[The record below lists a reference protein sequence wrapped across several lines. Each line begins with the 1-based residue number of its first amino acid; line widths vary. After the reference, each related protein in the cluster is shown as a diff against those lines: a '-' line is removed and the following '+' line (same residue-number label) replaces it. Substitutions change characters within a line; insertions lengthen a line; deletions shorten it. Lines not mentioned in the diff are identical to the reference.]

1 MSAFKWAFIVVI
13 AFPAAEIVVFILV
26 ALTIGWLWTI
36 GLSLATSAVGLLV
49 LRQSG
54 RASLNRFAAALAQDG
69 VRAIHLESP
78 GLAAVMGGILLVLPG
93 FITDMLGASLFVA
106 PLRRW
111 TGARIG
117 RAIRK
122 RRRGPQSPAIID
134 LPPDQWG
141 EVPETPIEDRRNG
154 QKRP

>member
-1 MSAFKWAFIVVI
+1 MKLSSPKTTFEAKIASWAVPLI
-13 AFPAAEIVVFILV
+13 AGWASTSEMHRRCASVFV
-26 ALTIGWLWTI
+26 C
-36 GLSLATSAVGLLV
+36 LV
-49 LRQSG
+49 LRHSG

-69 VRAIHLESP
+69 VRAVHLESP
-78 GLAAVMGGILLVLPG
+78 GLAAMIGGILLVLPG
-93 FITDMLGASLFVA
+93 FITDMLGALLFVP

-122 RRRGPQSPAIID
+122 RRRGPQAPAVID

-141 EVPETPIEDRRNG
+141 EVPETRIEDRRDG